1 MRAGK
6 TEATKK
12 HVFLLR
18 KASWPTTN
26 DLSKLLNILH
36 KDSGNICILESM
48 KEGKCLSPS
57 GFRIDINSSSFSL
70 VHTERH

>member
-18 KASWPTTN
+18 KASWPTNN

-36 KDSGNICILESM
+36 KDSVTSVFW
-48 KEGKCLSPS
+48 KA
-57 GFRIDINSSSFSL
+57 
-70 VHTERH
+70 